1 MSEIALD
8 AVQLQRPALVPGT
21 ELFTSSGAV
30 SDPATRTCTS
40 KASTFYKQPLS
51 GTAYLMSSDRQ
62 KVLGAIVPATT
73 GAACG
78 VCPSTADQRDSS
90 GQT

>member
-1 MSEIALD
+1 MSETALD
-8 AVQLQRPALVPGT
+8 AVQFQRPALVPGT

-30 SDPATRTCTS
+30 SDAATPTCTS
-40 KASTFYKQPLS
+40 KASTFYKQSLS

-62 KVLGAIVPATT
+62 QGLGAIIPATT
-73 GAACG
+73 GAVCG

-90 GQT
+90 GKT